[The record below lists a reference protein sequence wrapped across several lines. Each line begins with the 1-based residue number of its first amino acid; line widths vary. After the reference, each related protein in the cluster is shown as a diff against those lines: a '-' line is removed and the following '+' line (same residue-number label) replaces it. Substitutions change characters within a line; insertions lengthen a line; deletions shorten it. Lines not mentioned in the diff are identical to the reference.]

1 MDNFDKLVT
10 ELKSGNSSQYYLSPV
25 YYPASPGWYYK
36 GALLDWLC
44 GCAIDVH
51 ADIQNI
57 NEQETKDL
65 AQVLIDELGLK
76 EDCEI
81 PLLVDRVL
89 AGEEPYRVGLLINNA
104 SACYEGRLDN
114 KEKRHRFTEGL
125 QELLDAIQQSDV
137 GIERGV
143 LSHELCLRA
152 EESGCDICKVKENE
166 CERLLL
172 VSVVLARVAK
182 YLTTTNGVMVPIPTD
197 ISKYIKQG
205 MIEDASRE
213 HGERLPRT

>member
-1 MDNFDKLVT
+1 MDNFDKLIT
-10 ELKSGNSSQYYLSPV
+10 ELKSGNSSQYYLSPIH
-25 YYPASPGWYYK
+25 YPASPGWYYK

-65 AQVLIDELGLK
+65 VQVLIDAIGLK
-76 EDCEI
+76 EDCKI
-81 PLLVDRVL
+81 PLLVDSVL
-89 AGEEPYRVGLLINNA
+89 AGEEPYRVGLLINDA
-104 SACYEGRLDN
+104 SACCEDRWYNR
-114 KEKRHRFTEGL
+114 EKRHRFTEGF
-125 QELLDAIQQSDV
+125 QRLLNAIQQSGV

-166 CERLLL
+166 CERLML
-172 VSVVLARVAK
+172 VSVVIARVAK
-182 YLTTTNGVMVPIPTD
+182 DLTTPNGVMVPIPKGT
-197 ISKYIKQG
+197 SQYIKQG
-205 MIEDASRE
+205 MTEDASRE
-213 HGERLPRT
+213 HSERLPRT